1 MPNVIGYLDN
11 SGAPAIKVSISGPLP
26 NSSQEFEVIIDTGF
40 SGFVSMPILQVF
52 PLGLILYGT
61 TSVTFADG
69 STDVKLT
76 ALGGVTVEGV
86 HKVGVIILEQSST
99 EILVGMDFLKTFE
112 VSLFLHPPGPIVA
125 LLDDASVKDVLRQ
138 TLANVQPVVGSQA
151 AAVGSPASP
160 MPGTGASPAPPSAQL
175 DSAPSSKHADDADL
189 GKVSD

>member
-1 MPNVIGYLDN
+1 MPSVIGYLDK

-69 STDVKLT
+69 STGVKLT

-86 HKVGVIILEQSST
+86 HKVGVIILEQAST

-112 VSLFLHPPGPIVA
+112 MSLFVHTPGPLIALVA
-125 LLDDASVKDVLRQ
+125 DADVKSVLKQVLV
-138 TLANVQPVVGSQA
+138 TKPVAGPIPVPSSAPAPKQEEASQESVSPHSQA
-151 AAVGSPASP
+151 ASADP
-160 MPGTGASPAPPSAQL
+160 PGL
-175 DSAPSSKHADDADL
+175 KSK
-189 GKVSD
+189 K